1 MGQAL
6 SQAATGEETEEVWL
20 RCTARGDCQNF
31 RLTQSAKHGR
41 LEPENLTTLR
51 GWATAAAGTAST
63 PRVRARGP

>member
-31 RLTQSAKHGR
+31 RLTQ
-41 LEPENLTTLR
+41 TLR
-51 GWATAAAGTAST
+51 VLSMGALSRRT
-63 PRVRARGP
+63 

>member
-31 RLTQSAKHGR
+31 RLTQSA
-41 LEPENLTTLR
+41 
-51 GWATAAAGTAST
+51 AG
-63 PRVRARGP
+63 PGPLSMGALSRRT